1 MHTAGGELP
10 RNQIRRSSHSG
21 YSRKLDFHFTEFSEV
36 RIQRILG
43 SSAVFAASATI
54 GATAPVGSV
63 QGTGGDALMK
73 RFVTLVT
80 VSLVVAATITQWQR
94 VKELSRQV
102 LRRIREKMFTR
113 TGKVDPAEDGDPL

>member
-1 MHTAGGELP
+1 M
-10 RNQIRRSSHSG
+10 
-21 YSRKLDFHFTEFSEV
+21 
-36 RIQRILG
+36 
-43 SSAVFAASATI
+43 
-54 GATAPVGSV
+54 GSV

-113 TGKVDPAEDGDPL
+113 TGKLDPAEDGDPL